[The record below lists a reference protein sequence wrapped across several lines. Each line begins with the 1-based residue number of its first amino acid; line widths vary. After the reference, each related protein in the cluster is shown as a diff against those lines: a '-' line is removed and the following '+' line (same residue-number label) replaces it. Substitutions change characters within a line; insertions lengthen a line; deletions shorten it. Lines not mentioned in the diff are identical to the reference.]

1 MDERGP
7 IELIEEGTR
16 LFRTAGL
23 PTLALYYIGT
33 MPFILALLYFW
44 ADMSRD
50 AYAAQRILPGSL
62 TVAILYLWM
71 NAWQSIYAVELRSR
85 LGGRSGLRFLA
96 VASIWSLRK

>member
-1 MDERGP
+1 MAERGP

-50 AYAAQRILPGSL
+50 AYAAQRILPASL
-62 TVAILYLWM
+62 TVALFYLWM
-71 NAWQSIYAVELRSR
+71 NLWQSIYATELRSR
-85 LGGRSGLRFLA
+85 LGGRSGLRWTPRRILRMA
-96 VASIWSLRK
+96 VL